1 MSGEDEYTAEKH
13 VMIDEKEGNKRLT
26 RQTLVD
32 IYHPLFRK
40 GYLDG
45 RQHYFQDQ
53 IIFTDKYLVEC
64 LQFVFDEAE
73 QEDAEKRE
81 EGLYY
86 SIGQLLG
93 QVSGCVIPCQP
104 HEDSRQGLQESLLVK
119 VAQQYRAEGSTLIDA
134 IRQFWEVQDKL
145 ARKLDADTFEQIIAR

>member
-1 MSGEDEYTAEKH
+1 MSSEDEYTAEKH
-13 VMIDEKEGNKRLT
+13 VMIDKKERNVSMT

-32 IYHPLFRK
+32 IYHPIFRK
-40 GYLDG
+40 GYQDG
-45 RQHYFQDQ
+45 RQHYFQEQ

-64 LQFVFDEAE
+64 LQFVFEEAE
-73 QEDAEKRE
+73 REEAEKQE

-104 HEDSRQGLQESLLVK
+104 HEDGKRDLQESLLVK
-119 VAQQYRAEGSTLIDA
+119 VAQQYGAEGSTLLDA

-145 ARKLDADTFEQIIAR
+145 AQKLDADTFEQIIAR

>member
-1 MSGEDEYTAEKH
+1 MSDEDVYTAEKH
-13 VMIDEKEGNKRLT
+13 VILDKQDGSKRMT

-32 IYHPLFRK
+32 IYHPIFRQ

-45 RQHYFQDQ
+45 RQHYFQEQ
-53 IIFTDKYLVEC
+53 IIFTDKHLVEC
-64 LQFVFDEAE
+64 LQFVFEEAE
-73 QEDAEKRE
+73 HEDVEKRD

-104 HEDSRQGLQESLLVK
+104 HEDGKRDLQELLLVK
-119 VAQQYRAEGSTLIDA
+119 VAQQYRAEGPTLIDA
-134 IRQFWEVQDKL
+134 IRQFWKVQDKL
-145 ARKLDADTFEQIIAR
+145 AQKLDADTFELVIAR